1 MSLKS
6 TVTTAAL
13 FAIAVTAHAQDATK
27 KEIKVDLVDMKVEQQ
42 FTPQI
47 TAVNVVEKRW
57 TPKVWLEAQL
67 NFKSTIATALGGR
80 LGTVPSIEVKYFI
93 GLSGVKPKEGKPV
106 ILTGTITYKDVP
118 NGDVHALAYVTP
130 AELKRLLQKDNGGKG
145 DVSAW
150 AVEISA
156 GGTLVGGKSS
166 GGRWWEPAEKFS
178 YEEVIVP
185 KEKTPFAPFW
195 GDFDLATSSK

>member
-6 TVTTAAL
+6 NVTSAVLFVIAA
-13 FAIAVTAHAQDATK
+13 TAHAQDAK

-47 TAVNVVEKRW
+47 TAVNVVDKRW

-80 LGTVPSIEVKYFI
+80 LGTLPAIEVKYFI
-93 GLSGVKPKEGKPV
+93 GLSGVKPREGKPV
-106 ILTGTITYKDVP
+106 ILTGSITYKDVP
-118 NGDVHALAYVTP
+118 SGDVHALAYVTP
-130 AELKRLLQKDNGGKG
+130 ASLKRLLQKDNGGKG

-150 AVEISA
+150 AVEISV
-156 GGTLVGGKSS
+156 GGTVVGGKSS
-166 GGRWWEPAEKFS
+166 GGKWWEPAEKFS
-178 YEEVIVP
+178 YEEVIIS
-185 KEKTPFAPFW
+185 KDKTPFAPFW